1 MTLNRQRTDI
11 YAGVFSALANPTRLE
26 IVQLLCDGERTPSQL
41 AEILQVSRPNLS
53 QQLAALQRA
62 GLVKRRREGV
72 HVLYEVVDPR
82 LKEACDLIQEIVGR
96 ELSGRVHALDTEV
109 HDVPRN
115 ENALDRGVRAAVG
128 SGLIVASV
136 AFGLGSGKPMG
147 VLSALGGAVLLFTA
161 ATGSCLLYRSRA
173 SIRPRSLTP
182 GT

>member
-82 LKEACDLIQEIVGR
+82 LKEACDLIEEIVGR
-96 ELSGRVHALDTEV
+96 ELSGRALALETQIPDT
-109 HDVPRN
+109 RN
-115 ENALDRGVRAAVG
+115 ATE
-128 SGLIVASV
+128 
-136 AFGLGSGKPMG
+136 
-147 VLSALGGAVLLFTA
+147 SA
-161 ATGSCLLYRSRA
+161 
-173 SIRPRSLTP
+173 
-182 GT
+182 